1 MTLKRKRHET
11 RLQHHSR
18 SPYRHRKPDF
28 PLYAQ
33 VCPSFAEKCV
43 EDRQKR
49 LVPRWEDPATRAE
62 LAKACFKADFNL
74 EVNVPHEHLAPT
86 VFPLVLLN

>member
-1 MTLKRKRHET
+1 
-11 RLQHHSR
+11 
-18 SPYRHRKPDF
+18 
-28 PLYAQ
+28 
-33 VCPSFAEKCV
+33 
-43 EDRQKR
+43 
-49 LVPRWEDPATRAE
+49 